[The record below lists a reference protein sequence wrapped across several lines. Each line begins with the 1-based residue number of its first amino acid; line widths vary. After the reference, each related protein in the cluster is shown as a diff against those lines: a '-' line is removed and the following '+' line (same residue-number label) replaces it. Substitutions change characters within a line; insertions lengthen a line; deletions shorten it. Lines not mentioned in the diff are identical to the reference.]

1 MRAEGGVKTEGDVPA
16 NIRISMICAMAC
28 AALGQALVAP
38 KAYGIAES
46 TGPDGSNARAVHAL
60 GQTGVGVNVGL
71 MSAGNTRTTHEAF
84 EDPCGVSHAFSYD
97 FTGDGIEISGHDTRM
112 AGAVISRGDDTHPD
126 NIGVAPGADIHS
138 ARIADDSF
146 AMKNTFLTDALDELI
161 IQQGCRVIVTGVQ
174 SDATADGNS
183 TWTKIY
189 DYYAYEYDVVFANAS
204 GNYASEVTVVGDAYN
219 GITTGGLAVTE
230 PDVYLKVGT
239 GSNPGPT
246 VDGRRKPEIVAPA
259 QNQTLPSSESDT
271 DWLTVGGSA
280 GQTSYA
286 VPHTAGVAALLLGAA
301 DQTSEPDDNRS
312 VAIKAVIVNSIFPN
326 INDKDDNPTN
336 PADPCNTWHSD
347 RGYGRIDALSAY
359 ELLSADKVAK
369 GVDITQQKGWA
380 YDTMTGYGRHSYSV
394 QGGRNDRLVLTV
406 TWNRQIARNGLV
418 FTEESAPKF
427 NLDLTVKDPC
437 DAIIYAETGTL
448 DNLQKVDEL
457 LEKDGM
463 YEITLDNTTSKSR
476 DYGLAFE
483 LLEPL
488 VYDFEPIDYIV
499 DTGDLLVI
507 ARQWLLEGSE
517 LEADL
522 TGDEKVNFEDFAQF
536 ALYWLDVNPAYYNE

>member
-1 MRAEGGVKTEGDVPA
+1 
-16 NIRISMICAMAC
+16 MICAMAG
-28 AALGQALVAP
+28 AALWVDLAVP

-46 TGPDGSNARAVHAL
+46 TGPDGSNAQAVHAL
-60 GQTGVGVNVGL
+60 GWVGEGVNVGL
-71 MSAGNTRTTHEAF
+71 MSAGNVRTTHGAF
-84 EDPCGVSHAFSYD
+84 EDPCGVSGAFNYD

-126 NIGVAPGADIHS
+126 DIGVAPGADIHS

-161 IQQGCRVIVTGVQ
+161 IEQGCRVIVTGVQ
-174 SDATADGNS
+174 SDTTADGDS

-204 GNYASEVTVVGDAYN
+204 GNYASGVTVFGDAYN

-246 VDGRRKPEIVAPA
+246 VDGRRKPDIVAPS

-271 DWLTVGGSA
+271 AWLTVGGSA
-280 GQTSYA
+280 GQTSYS

-301 DQTSEPDDNRS
+301 DQTSDPDDNQS
-312 VAIKAVIVNSIFPN
+312 EVIKAVIVNSTFPN

-336 PADPCNTWHSD
+336 PADPCNTWHEE
-347 RGYGRIDALSAY
+347 RGYGRIDALRAY
-359 ELLSADKVAK
+359 ELLSADKVAE

-380 YDTMTGYGRHSYSV
+380 YDTMTGYAQHSYSI
-394 QGGRNDRLVLTV
+394 QAARNDRMVLTV
-406 TWNRQIARNGLV
+406 TWQREISRNGLI

-437 DAIIYAETGTL
+437 DAVIFAETGTL
-448 DNLQKVDEL
+448 DNLEKVDLL
-457 LEKDGM
+457 LEKNGM
-463 YEITLDNTTSKSR
+463 YEITLDNPTAKSR
-476 DYGLAFE
+476 DYALAFE
-483 LLEPL
+483 LVEPL
-488 VYDFEPIDYIV
+488 VYDFEPINYIV

-507 ARQWLLEGSE
+507 AAQWLLEGSG

-522 TGDEKVNFEDFAQF
+522 TGDEKVNFEDFAEL
-536 ALYWLDVNPAYYNE
+536 ALHWLDVNPAYYNE